1 MQSSICEIISGKAGR
16 IYVLILSQILKYT
29 DAHSL
34 IDAFYS
40 QYKNEYPNNPSIN
53 GKIFEWLVCETLKKE
68 NIVPFYY
75 QVEFELIPDTCF
87 DIVLYQKKCPV
98 VLSVKTSLRERYK
111 QADLEAFAL
120 RQVYRNSKSF
130 LITLSEEWKSV
141 QEKIDR
147 VNLFAL
153 NQCLKADTLQYSE
166 WLKSLKNQIFYPAKK
181 VNPIS
186 KGVMIS

>member
-1 MQSSICEIISGKAGR
+1 MLSILNTKMNILIIHQLMEKYLSGWFVKP
-16 IYVLILSQILKYT
+16 Y
-29 DAHSL
+29 
-34 IDAFYS
+34 
-40 QYKNEYPNNPSIN
+40 
-53 GKIFEWLVCETLKKE
+53 
-68 NIVPFYY
+68 
-75 QVEFELIPDTCF
+75 TCF

-98 VLSVKTSLRERYK
+98 VFSVKTSLRERYK